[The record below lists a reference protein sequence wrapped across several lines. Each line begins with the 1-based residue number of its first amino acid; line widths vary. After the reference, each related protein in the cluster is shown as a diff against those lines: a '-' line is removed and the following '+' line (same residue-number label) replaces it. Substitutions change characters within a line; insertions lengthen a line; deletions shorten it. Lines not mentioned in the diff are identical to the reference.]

1 MNFSK
6 EDRLNPGKGPRLGSG
21 KWKKEPVVGTKKSR
35 QETEVEKGLKQGGRL
50 KQAAEELAR
59 AQLSP
64 VNCCSHGSYITSPT
78 PVPIWGIAVIVGT
91 SVQE

>member
-1 MNFSK
+1 MA
-6 EDRLNPGKGPRLGSG
+6 
-21 KWKKEPVVGTKKSR
+21 
-35 QETEVEKGLKQGGRL
+35 GGRL

-64 VNCCSHGSYITSPT
+64 VNCCSHGSYIASPT

-91 SVQE
+91 SVQEQWDNYYCRLARGPALNGAP